1 MGWSCTRRRT
11 VRHARR
17 PKIEALEIRSLLS
30 ASPSA
35 SHVHATIHPHHARK
49 LHATPHPTQDT
60 SSASVTNFDA
70 IDGASQ
76 ARATY
81 GVDGTG
87 MTVAVIDTGVD
98 YTHEALGRGFGPGHK
113 VIAGFDFSDNNPNP
127 MPAPSMPHGTAV
139 AGLIGSSDP
148 AHPGVAPGTDIV
160 ALRVFSNTSQG
171 DFTKVADALQ
181 WVIDHH
187 SQYNITAVN
196 ISISDGNNYAQNWFA
211 QDDGVGQ
218 RSTMLIGQ
226 LDALKIPVVA
236 ATGNSFNGQQG
247 EGFPSI
253 VPDTIS
259 VSSTDAND
267 QIVPDAQRLGA
278 AIGGTSATDLA
289 APGLGIIAP
298 STGNGF
304 SAVDGTSFAA
314 PQVTGAVVLLQQIYK
329 SRFNQLPTVSE
340 LDNWLQQ
347 GSDPTTGITIGRLD
361 IPKAASLIPNPAA
374 EVLTPPPASGNGN
387 QGPGTDQGQ
396 AATGST
402 NGANSGAN
410 TSAKNN
416 NNSNN
421 NSGFSHASDGPA
433 GGSQGPQT
441 QTQTQ
446 QSPTPPPTS
455 TPSTPPSQSN
465 NGSSGSSS
473 SHSNSGSS
481 SGSGSSS
488 TTSPDSQRKLSIFI
502 DGKSIDQVDRNRL
515 GETYAQFVPAFQ
527 SFLNW
532 GTSPGNGSEGETLR
546 IWTARQEAKG
556 LGASQ
561 PTGVVH
567 VARQVSGQDVIPLD
581 PLYLQGQGEFVRP
594 RRRR

>member
-1 MGWSCTRRRT
+1 MGWSRTRRRT
-11 VRHARR
+11 ARHARR

-35 SHVHATIHPHHARK
+35 SHVHATVHPHPARQ
-49 LHATPHPTQDT
+49 LHATPHPTQNT
-60 SSASVTNFDA
+60 SSASEANFDA
-70 IDGASQ
+70 INGASQ

-87 MTVAVIDTGVD
+87 MTVAVIDTGMD
-98 YTHEALGRGFGPGHK
+98 YTHEALGGGFGPGHK
-113 VIAGFDFSDNNPNP
+113 VIAGFDFSDNNPDP

-139 AGLIGSSDP
+139 AGLIASSDP
-148 AHPGVAPGTDIV
+148 AHPGVAPGADIV

-181 WVIDHH
+181 WVIDNH

-211 QDDGVGQ
+211 QDGGVGQ
-218 RSTMLIGQ
+218 RITTLIDQ
-226 LDALKIPVVA
+226 LDALNIPVVA

-247 EGFPSI
+247 EGFPAI

-259 VSSTDAND
+259 VTSTDAND

-278 AIGGTSATDLA
+278 AISGTSATDLA
-289 APGLGIIAP
+289 APGVGIIAP

-304 SAVDGTSFAA
+304 SAVDGSSFAA
-314 PQVTGAVVLLQQIYK
+314 PQVTGAVVLLQQIYE

-347 GSDPTTGITIGRLD
+347 GSDPATDPTTGIAIGRLD

-374 EVLTPPPASGNGN
+374 QVLTPPPASGNGN
-387 QGPGTDQGQ
+387 QGSGTDQGQ
-396 AATGST
+396 DATGST
-402 NGANSGAN
+402 NGSNSGAN
-410 TSAKNN
+410 ASGNHNN
-416 NNSNN
+416 NAGS
-421 NSGFSHASDGPA
+421 SHASDGPA

-446 QSPTPPPTS
+446 QTQTQTQQTPTPPPS
-455 TPSTPPSQSN
+455 SSPSTPPSQSD
-465 NGSSGSSS
+465 NGSSRSSP
-473 SHSNSGSS
+473 SNSPSGSS
-481 SGSGSSS
+481 SGPGSGATS
-488 TTSPDSQRKLSIFI
+488 TASPDSRQKLSIFI
-502 DGKSIDQVDRNRL
+502 DGKSIDQVDPSTL
-515 GETYAQFVPAFQ
+515 GDTYVQFVPAFQ

-532 GTSPGNGSEGETLR
+532 GTNPGNGSEGKMLR
-546 IWTARQEAKG
+546 VWTARQAWSMWLTK
-556 LGASQ
+556 
-561 PTGVVH
+561 
-567 VARQVSGQDVIPLD
+567 
-581 PLYLQGQGEFVRP
+581 
-594 RRRR
+594 

>member
-1 MGWSCTRRRT
+1 MGWSRTRRRT
-11 VRHARR
+11 ARHARR

-35 SHVHATIHPHHARK
+35 SHVHATVHPHPARQ
-49 LHATPHPTQDT
+49 LHATPHPTQNT
-60 SSASVTNFDA
+60 SSASEANFDA
-70 IDGASQ
+70 INGASQ

-87 MTVAVIDTGVD
+87 MTVAVIDTGMD
-98 YTHEALGRGFGPGHK
+98 YTHEALGGGFGPGHK
-113 VIAGFDFSDNNPNP
+113 VIAGFDFSDNNPDP

-139 AGLIGSSDP
+139 AGLIASSDP
-148 AHPGVAPGTDIV
+148 AHPGVAPGADIV

-181 WVIDHH
+181 WVIDNH

-211 QDDGVGQ
+211 QDGGVGQ
-218 RSTMLIGQ
+218 RITTLIDQ
-226 LDALKIPVVA
+226 LDALNIPVVA

-247 EGFPSI
+247 EGFPAI

-259 VSSTDAND
+259 VTSTDAND

-278 AIGGTSATDLA
+278 AISGTSATDLA
-289 APGLGIIAP
+289 APGVGIIAP

-304 SAVDGTSFAA
+304 SAVDGSSFAA
-314 PQVTGAVVLLQQIYK
+314 PQVTGAVVLLQQIYE

-347 GSDPTTGITIGRLD
+347 GSDPATDPTTGIAIGRLD

-374 EVLTPPPASGNGN
+374 QVLTPPPASGNGN
-387 QGPGTDQGQ
+387 QGSGTDQGQ
-396 AATGST
+396 DATGST
-402 NGANSGAN
+402 NGSNSGAN
-410 TSAKNN
+410 ASGNHNN
-416 NNSNN
+416 NAGS
-421 NSGFSHASDGPA
+421 SHASDGPA

-446 QSPTPPPTS
+446 QTQTQTQQTPTPPPS
-455 TPSTPPSQSN
+455 SSPSTPPSQSD
-465 NGSSGSSS
+465 NGSSRSSP
-473 SHSNSGSS
+473 SNSPSGSS
-481 SGSGSSS
+481 SGPGSGATS
-488 TTSPDSQRKLSIFI
+488 TASPDSRQKLSIFI
-502 DGKSIDQVDRNRL
+502 DGKSIDQVDPSTL
-515 GETYAQFVPAFQ
+515 GDTYVQFVPAFQ

-532 GTSPGNGSEGETLR
+532 GTNPGNGSEGKTLR
-546 IWTARQEAKG
+546 IWTARQAWSMWLTK
-556 LGASQ
+556 
-561 PTGVVH
+561 
-567 VARQVSGQDVIPLD
+567 
-581 PLYLQGQGEFVRP
+581 
-594 RRRR
+594 